1 MLLLLGQA
9 VVVEILQRKLP
20 LPATEPEIRLQPD
33 EPQLKEGPVA
43 ILKQPPCTES

>member
-1 MLLLLGQA
+1 MLLVQEVA
-9 VVVEILQRKLP
+9 VGIVQRKLP
-20 LPATEPEIRLQPD
+20 LPATEPETRLQPD